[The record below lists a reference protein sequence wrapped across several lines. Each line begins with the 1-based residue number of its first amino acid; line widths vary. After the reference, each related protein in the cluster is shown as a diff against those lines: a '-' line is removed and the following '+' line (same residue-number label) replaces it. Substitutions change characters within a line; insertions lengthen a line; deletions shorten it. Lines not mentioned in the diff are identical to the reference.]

1 MHQHAPLTRPA
12 PRAQYDNQLLQLFTS
27 SLFIAGLLSS
37 LVASWT
43 TSRLGRRATMLMA
56 GLAFCIGAALTAGAV
71 HLAMLV
77 VGRIMLGVGVGF
89 ANQARAR
96 LPPPRALAPARD
108 QDLPRLTH
116 MPPAAALS
124 RRMACTP
131 GPLAAGTLGCRPI
144 WSAAALAR

>member
-1 MHQHAPLTRPA
+1 VSLSVPLTCRPNCPARRAARGPVPGGHSSKELQRTQHAPRLTGPA

-56 GLAFCIGAALTAGAV
+56 GVAFCLGAGLTAGAV

-96 LPPPRALAPARD
+96 AP
-108 QDLPRLTH
+108 
-116 MPPAAALS
+116 S
-124 RRMACTP
+124 RRE
-131 GPLAAGTLGCRPI
+131 PLAL
-144 WSAAALAR
+144 